1 MAAAHLH
8 PRFSAAT
15 NPAGSPGPQPLLFM
29 GMVSVIML
37 LGGSGWKKARCSV
50 CLLTTTIQIP
60 IWSPSWCTGS
70 NIERSWSC
78 QESAAY
84 LTVSHE
90 KYLPNLAKLIQM
102 ELVQISQSLITQFT
116 NFNSSGIFFAKY
128 VPHSFLSRSQQR
140 NFLLKCSLPVASSP
154 IPQTL
159 LAPEVHP
166 FSGLLAYYC
175 DFCHSLSSVPADR
188 PAFDKGHTMAL
199 TPSA

>member
-29 GMVSVIML
+29 GMVSVITL

-70 NIERSWSC
+70 NLERSWSC

-116 NFNSSGIFFAKY
+116 NFNSSGISLQNMSLIPSFQD
-128 VPHSFLSRSQQR
+128 HSREIFYLSVLSQLLLPQFHKHSWLQRSILFQG
-140 NFLLKCSLPVASSP
+140 C
-154 IPQTL
+154 
-159 LAPEVHP
+159 
-166 FSGLLAYYC
+166 
-175 DFCHSLSSVPADR
+175 
-188 PAFDKGHTMAL
+188 
-199 TPSA
+199 